1 MANQLVD
8 GNGRVIPGAIL
19 STDDIGTSG
28 VVAVGTTSA
37 ATAVIS
43 TTKSVLVRLACSV
56 GHCHFAIATSP
67 TATITASPMLVNNSV
82 EYVQLKANE
91 RLAFIRDAAVTAA
104 TVSWTVVD

>member
-37 ATAVIS
+37 ATAVLS
-43 TTKSVLVRLACSV
+43 ATKSVLVRLACSL
-56 GHCHFAIATSP
+56 GHCHFAIGAAP
-67 TATITASPMLVNNSV
+67 VATITASPMLVNNSV
-82 EYVQLKANE
+82 EYVQLKADE
-91 RLAFIRDAAVTAA
+91 KLAFIRDAAVASA
-104 TVSWTVVD
+104 TVAWTVVD